1 MNNAAMQAEHDLA
14 ADLQAMARLVQT
26 GVQLGESPTV
36 WKARREQIAALRE
49 RIRALRDRHLGGSWT
64 SSPMSRQ

>member
-49 RIRALRDRHLGGSWT
+49 RIRALRDRHLGESWT
-64 SSPMSRQ
+64 SSSMSRQ